1 MAKSSGE
8 KKAFKAGIVKG
19 MSLVDEG
26 LPGWFGTFADMMTL
40 LFAFFV
46 LLAAISTM
54 DPVKLQEMANSEGK
68 SLGSKIKKDG
78 AAEEEGEFEPIENL
92 AQMKKEMKEAIEEM
106 KKENPAGDPPIDIQ
120 TNSKGLV
127 VNIKGDFA
135 FPSGKADMKGELK
148 KLLDEEII
156 PRINASPFQVEV
168 AGHSDSDAM
177 PKKWQKFYKSNW
189 ELSAARGATCVRYMI
204 EKGVPAPRLLAAGY
218 GDWYPRGID
227 SIKSINP
234 MYNPLT
240 LTWGD
245 KGQPTDAKGNP
256 LPTVLSLNKTKKQ
269 KSGNRRIQI
278 TFINPPHHGKGR
290 SGTDYQEAEN

>member
-1 MAKSSGE
+1 MTPGE
-8 KKAFKAGIVKG
+8 KKAYNKG
-19 MSLVDEG
+19 FESGANSVEEG

-54 DPVKLQEMANSEGK
+54 DPVKLQEMANSQGK
-68 SLGSKIKKDG
+68 SLGSKIKAQGK
-78 AAEEEGEFEPIENL
+78 AEEEGEFEPIKNL
-92 AQMKKEMKEAIEEM
+92 AEMKKEMEEAIEEM

-135 FPSGKADMKGELK
+135 FPSGKADMKSELK

-156 PRINASPFQVEV
+156 PRIKASPMQVEV
-168 AGHSDSDAM
+168 AGHSDSDPM

-218 GDWYPRGID
+218 GDWYRRGID

-245 KGQPTDAKGNP
+245 KEAPTDSKGNP
-256 LPTVLSLNKTKKQ
+256 LPTVLNLNKTKKQ

-290 SGTDYQEAEN
+290 SATDYQDVEK

>member
-1 MAKSSGE
+1 MATPDFKNGY
-8 KKAFKAGIVKG
+8 KKGFAAGAASVN
-19 MSLVDEG
+19 EG

-68 SLGSKIKKDG
+68 SLGSKIKADG
-78 AAEEEGEFEPIENL
+78 KAEEEGEFEPIKNL
-92 AQMKKEMKEAIEEM
+92 AAMKKEMEEIIEEM
-106 KKENPAGDPPIDIQ
+106 KKENPKGDPPIDIQ
-120 TNSKGLV
+120 TSSKGLI

-135 FPSGKADMKGELK
+135 FPSGKADMKKELEE
-148 KLLDEEII
+148 LLDTEII
-156 PRINASPFQVEV
+156 PRINASPFQVEI
-168 AGHSDSDAM
+168 AGHSDSDPM

-189 ELSAARGATCVRYMI
+189 ELSAARGATVVRYII

-227 SIKSINP
+227 SVKKVNP

-245 KGQPTDAKGNP
+245 GGQPTDAKGN
-256 LPTVLSLNKTKKQ
+256 LVPTVLSLNATKKQ
-269 KSGNRRIQI
+269 KSSNRRIQI
-278 TFINPPHHGKGR
+278 TFVNPPHHGKGR
-290 SGTDYQEAEN
+290 SATSYDEE

>member
-1 MAKSSGE
+1 
-8 KKAFKAGIVKG
+8 
-19 MSLVDEG
+19 
-26 LPGWFGTFADMMTL
+26 
-40 LFAFFV
+40 
-46 LLAAISTM
+46 
-54 DPVKLQEMANSEGK
+54 
-68 SLGSKIKKDG
+68 
-78 AAEEEGEFEPIENL
+78 
-92 AQMKKEMKEAIEEM
+92 MKKEMEEAIEEM

-156 PRINASPFQVEV
+156 PRIKASPMQVEV
-168 AGHSDSDAM
+168 AGHSDSDPM

-245 KGQPTDAKGNP
+245 KGQPTDTKGNP

-290 SGTDYQEAEN
+290 SGTDYQEPEN

>member
-1 MAKSSGE
+1 MAGAEFKNGY
-8 KKAFKAGIVKG
+8 KKGFEDGANSVE
-19 MSLVDEG
+19 EG

-106 KKENPAGDPPIDIQ
+106 KKENPSGDPPIDIE
-120 TNSKGLV
+120 TSSKGLI

-148 KLLDEEII
+148 KLLDEQII
-156 PRINASPFQVEV
+156 PKILASPFQVEV
-168 AGHSDSDAM
+168 AGHSDSDPM

-189 ELSAARGATCVRYMI
+189 CYSWCC
-204 EKGVPAPRLLAAGY
+204 K
-218 GDWYPRGID
+218 
-227 SIKSINP
+227 
-234 MYNPLT
+234 T
-240 LTWGD
+240 LT
-245 KGQPTDAKGNP
+245 K
-256 LPTVLSLNKTKKQ
+256 LFNK
-269 KSGNRRIQI
+269 SVCCFLCRIL
-278 TFINPPHHGKGR
+278 
-290 SGTDYQEAEN
+290 

>member
-1 MAKSSGE
+1 MTPGE
-8 KKAFKAGIVKG
+8 KKAYNKGFDAGADSVE
-19 MSLVDEG
+19 EG

-54 DPVKLQEMANSEGK
+54 DPVKLQEMSNSEGK

-78 AAEEEGEFEPIENL
+78 AAEEEGEFEPIKNL
-92 AQMKKEMKEAIEEM
+92 AAMKKEMKEAIEEM
-106 KKENPAGDPPIDIQ
+106 KKENPSGDPPIDIQ
-120 TNSKGLV
+120 TSSKGLI

-135 FPSGKADMKGELK
+135 FPAGKADMKPELGD
-148 KLLDEEII
+148 LLDKELI
-156 PRINASPFQVEV
+156 PRIQASPFQIEV

-189 ELSAARGATCVRYMI
+189 ELSAARGATVVRYMI
-204 EKGVPAPRLLAAGY
+204 EKGVTAPRLLAAGY
-218 GDWYPRGID
+218 GDWFPKGID

-245 KGQPTDAKGNP
+245 DGQPTDAKGNP

-269 KSGNRRIQI
+269 KAANRRIQI

-290 SGTDYQEAEN
+290 SGTSYEEE